1 MKLTTNS
8 TFWSMYCL
16 AVKSWNR
23 RMYVYKETR
32 IRNISGVEE
41 NGMINTK
48 LVLCFGVYII
58 LTWTAA
64 KLIVW
69 DRQNSWQYNSWTE
82 LLFSLGEVFWSL
94 IVLFFSL
101 LNEMTRT
108 SPASLKKITAVFNF
122 DLWTITSS
130 KWYIKL
136 VQKDDCTFRV

>member
-1 MKLTTNS
+1 
-8 TFWSMYCL
+8 
-16 AVKSWNR
+16 
-23 RMYVYKETR
+23 
-32 IRNISGVEE
+32 
-41 NGMINTK
+41 MIN
-48 LVLCFGVYII
+48 VLLSSEILKQTNVSLQRNKKQEYIRCWRKWNDKYKTCPLFWCLHHI
-58 LTWTAA
+58 NVDCCETDCVRPSEFIAVSAGL
-64 KLIVW
+64 K
-69 DRQNSWQYNSWTE
+69 

-108 SPASLKKITAVFNF
+108 SPASFKKITAVFNF

>member
-58 LTWTAA
+58 LTWTAV

-69 DRQNSWQYNSWTE
+69 DRQNSLQYQLDWNYCF
-82 LLFSLGEVFWSL
+82 LLERSFDLSLYC
-94 IVLFFSL
+94 FFFL
-101 LNEMTRT
+101 LNEMTRI
-108 SPASLKKITAVFNF
+108 SPASFKKITAVFNF